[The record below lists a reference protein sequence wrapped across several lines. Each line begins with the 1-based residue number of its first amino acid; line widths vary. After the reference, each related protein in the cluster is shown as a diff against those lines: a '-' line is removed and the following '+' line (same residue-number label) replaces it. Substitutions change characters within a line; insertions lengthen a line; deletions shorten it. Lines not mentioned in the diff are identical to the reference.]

1 MLTVIWMISCLGIAS
16 AVLCVFCL
24 RSSALCNN
32 AAEKFLISK
41 GKHLH

>member
-24 RSSALCNN
+24 RSSALCNQ
-32 AAEKFLISK
+32 AAERFLISK
-41 GKHLH
+41 GEPLY